1 MTAVVE
7 PLSADLADPPRSR
20 RRLTRQLAAIARHP
34 SGRWGLVILSALV
47 LVAVVGAF
55 RPYGP
60 NEINPDAV
68 LNSVDGRYWFGTD
81 QTGRDQFARVA
92 AAIPIAFAVP
102 LLAVLLG
109 LLVGSTIG
117 VVAAYAGGVVERVL
131 MWVTDLFLAMPPLL
145 LAVVISGVFGAG
157 MRNTVLAIGLIF
169 VPRFARIARS
179 STLSV
184 RHLPYVDAARLAG
197 TRPGRLVLRHV
208 LPGLVPGLVVM
219 TTLSLSTALLAQ
231 ASLSFL
237 GMGVVPPQADLG
249 NMLAA
254 ATSFITLAP
263 WLVVFPVLAI
273 VFLILGFN
281 LLGDA
286 VRDVIDPRVDRMR
299 NAAAL

>member
-1 MTAVVE
+1 
-7 PLSADLADPPRSR
+7 
-20 RRLTRQLAAIARHP
+20 
-34 SGRWGLVILSALV
+34 
-47 LVAVVGAF
+47 
-55 RPYGP
+55 
-60 NEINPDAV
+60 
-68 LNSVDGRYWFGTD
+68 
-81 QTGRDQFARVA
+81 VA

-237 GMGVVPPQADLG
+237 GMGVV
-249 NMLAA
+249 
-254 ATSFITLAP
+254 
-263 WLVVFPVLAI
+263 
-273 VFLILGFN
+273 
-281 LLGDA
+281 
-286 VRDVIDPRVDRMR
+286 
-299 NAAAL
+299 